1 MTNYVIENIRDT
13 AEEIGK
19 MIPKTLQSY
28 SIPELISMC
37 WQNSDD
43 DDDDA
48 KCFNKVLVDNIS
60 ADNRVQA
67 FLNLECIKL
76 SAEDVHITVD
86 FDKVELLEKTIL
98 DNNIQPNLSMLDSYK
113 CGVVVTYNVGK
124 DLYAIT
130 KHAHKDTD
138 KYIMFGLDICKT
150 KGNTKVFKNNGLVML
165 NRKSGKFYFSCA
177 DEADCTILL
186 NGQRIP
192 VIKVGEDTVQNC
204 FIGSRSLMDYYRS
217 NPLMDTRY
225 VMIGNRLLALAT
237 LQECLLCY
245 LELRDNIP
253 EYKTTTTPSKNTS
266 TEHKVS
272 KPAPP
277 DRTNA
282 LGIHNHF
289 IDLSMP
295 IVHRCNGRKPWQG
308 GHHASPCQHTV
319 REHLRHYKNGKVV
332 VVKSFIRG
340 KVKNTLELETYGI

>member
-37 WQNSDD
+37 WKNNDD
-43 DDDDA
+43 EDAA
-48 KCFNKVLVDNIS
+48 KCFRRVLVDSIS
-60 ADNRVQA
+60 ADNVVQA
-67 FLNLECIKL
+67 FLYLECVKL

-86 FDKVELLEKTIL
+86 FDKIELLEKTIL

-130 KHAHKDTD
+130 KHAHKEID

-177 DEADCTILL
+177 DTPDCTILL
-186 NGQRIP
+186 KGQRIP

-204 FIGSRSLMDYYRS
+204 FISSRTLLDYYRS

-245 LELRDNIP
+245 LELRDNIS
-253 EYKTTTTPSKNTS
+253 EYRTITTAPKSPSCKR
-266 TEHKVS
+266 KIS
-272 KPAPP
+272 KPTPP
-277 DRTNA
+277 DHTNA

-295 IVHRCNGRKPWQG
+295 IVRRCTGKKPWQG

-332 VVKSFIRG
+332 IVRSFTRG
-340 KVKNTLELETYGI
+340 KDKNTLELETYGI